1 MPRAFVTGGTGFIGG
16 HLVEALLARGWQVRC
31 LVRSER
37 AGETLAMLGA
47 QPVVGSLHDEPRLT
61 ELLSGVDQVFHVAG
75 LIRTLHPGDLHH
87 VNTEGTASIVK
98 ACAAQQ
104 PAPTLI
110 YVSSIAAAGPAA
122 RDGETRECDPPRPIS
137 DYGHSKLAGEQL
149 VAEFADRVPA
159 TILRPGVVYGPRDRS
174 ALPIFKSIRLSGLHV
189 YPHFRT
195 PPLTL
200 IYVHDLVRL
209 ILAAA
214 ESGERV
220 SAAGGTH
227 LPGHGVYFAGRS
239 EHPTYHEFGWLAA
252 QSLGRRWFLPLPLAP
267 PLPFLIG
274 TCSESLAR
282 LRGVPSIV
290 NLDKI
295 REATV
300 PSWACSS
307 AKAARDF
314 GFEPHASLLDQLRE
328 TVAWY
333 RAERWI

>member
-31 LVRSER
+31 LVRSDR

-47 QPVVGSLHDEPRLT
+47 QPAVGQLNDVPRLT
-61 ELLSGVDQVFHVAG
+61 ELLRDVDQVFHVAG
-75 LIRTLHPGDLHH
+75 LIRTLHPGDLHQ
-87 VNTEGTASIVK
+87 VNTEGTASIVH
-98 ACAAQQ
+98 ACAAQ
-104 PAPTLI
+104 PSPPTLI

-122 RDGETRECDPPRPIS
+122 RDGENRECDPPHPIS
-137 DYGHSKLAGEQL
+137 EYGHSKLAGEKI
-149 VAEFADRVPA
+149 VAKFADRVPA

-174 ALPIFKSIRLSGLHV
+174 ALPIFKSIRFGGLHV
-189 YPHFRT
+189 YPGFRT

-220 SAAGGTH
+220 PASSVSQS
-227 LPGHGVYFAGRS
+227 PGHGVYFAGRS
-239 EHPTYHEFGWLAA
+239 EHPTYHEFGWLTA
-252 QSLGRRWFLPLPLAP
+252 QALGRRWFIPLPLAP

-274 TCSESLAR
+274 TSNEFIAR
-282 LRGVPSIV
+282 LRGIPSIV

-307 AKAARDF
+307 DKAARDF
-314 GFEPHASLLDQLRE
+314 GFAPQASLLDQLRE

-333 RAERWI
+333 RAERWL